1 MKTVTSATVWNDAVG
16 KRMSIT
22 YSEID
27 ETTGTITADNKRI
40 DRIITNADQG
50 TTMTALLKIAQNF
63 VDKLES

>member
-27 ETTGTITADNKRI
+27 EATGTIKADNKRI
-40 DRIITNADQG
+40 DRIITDADQG
-50 TTMTALLKIAQNF
+50 ATMAALLNIAQSF
-63 VDKLES
+63 VDKLEG

>member
-50 TTMTALLKIAQNF
+50 TTMTALLNIAQNF

>member
-27 ETTGTITADNKRI
+27 EATGTIKADNKRI

-50 TTMTALLKIAQNF
+50 TTMTALLNIAQNF